1 MKLWK
6 RCLVACVAVLL
17 CVCTA
22 FALVACKNQNVGV
35 YRYSAS
41 IADHYDGVL
50 YDGVLSDDI
59 IAQLEDCSVGANI
72 SLEENGT
79 FKFASGLYTPNGKS
93 SADLDEATQ
102 TIQITG
108 IEGTYAVDG
117 EKLTLTAED
126 GSVYEGTIKDG
137 TITIKIYSDVG
148 AVQFVLDD

>member
-6 RCLVACVAVLL
+6 RCSVACLAVLL

-22 FALVACKNQNVGV
+22 FALVACHKHVGV
-35 YRYSAS
+35 YRYRAS
-41 IADHYDGVL
+41 IADHYG
-50 YDGVLSDDI
+50 GVLSDDI
-59 IAQLEDCSVGANI
+59 IERFGDCSVGAYI
-72 SLEENGT
+72 ELVENGT
-79 FKFASGLYTPNGKS
+79 WNFASSLYTPNGKS
-93 SADLDEATQ
+93 NADLDEATK
-102 TIQITG
+102 TAQITKV
-108 IEGTYAVDG
+108 EGTYTVDG

>member
-6 RCLVACVAVLL
+6 RCSVACVAVLL

-22 FALVACKNQNVGV
+22 FALVACRNQNVGV

-50 YDGVLSDDI
+50 SEDI
-59 IAQLEDCSVGANI
+59 IERLDNCNVGAYI
-72 SLEENGT
+72 SLEETGA
-79 FKFASGLYTPNGKS
+79 FYFASSLYTPNGKS

>member
-6 RCLVACVAVLL
+6 RCSVACLAVLL

-22 FALVACKNQNVGV
+22 FALVACRNQNVGV

-50 YDGVLSDDI
+50 SEDI
-59 IAQLEDCSVGANI
+59 IEQLEDCSVGAYI

-79 FKFASGLYTPNGKS
+79 FKFASSLYTPSGRI

-102 TIQITG
+102 TIQIMG
-108 IEGTYAVDG
+108 VEGTYAVDG
-117 EKLTLTAED
+117 DKLTLTAED
-126 GSVYEGTIKDG
+126 GSVYEGTIQGG

>member
-6 RCLVACVAVLL
+6 RCSVACVAVLL

-50 YDGVLSDDI
+50 SDDI

-72 SLEENGT
+72 SLEETGA
-79 FKFASGLYTPNGKS
+79 FYFASSLYTPTGTIS
-93 SADLDEATQ
+93 DDLDEATK
-102 TIQITG
+102 TIQIMG